1 MQLAEAREQLLGFPE
16 KMQLVSSSAVTSSW
30 SWARWPE
37 LTWHAFILYSLP
49 KPLLGAPC
57 WGFTERGRHAHSP
70 EEETPGH
77 SWLLPGEWGGRRTGR
92 RCLVQLEKEEGWDR
106 ENGVFHLEQ
115 WSSAL
120 SAQPPWD
127 VW

>member
-1 MQLAEAREQLLGFPE
+1 MQLAEAWEQLLGFPE

-37 LTWHAFILYSLP
+37 LTWHTFILYALP

-57 WGFTERGRHAHSP
+57 WGVTERGRRAHGP

-77 SWLLPGEWGGRRTGR
+77 SRLLPGEWG
-92 RCLVQLEKEEGWDR
+92 KEDRQEMACPAGEGGGLGQGER
-106 ENGVFHLEQ
+106 GV
-115 WSSAL
+115 
-120 SAQPPWD
+120 PPGA
-127 VW
+127 VVLGIECAAPMG